1 MSRTGPRRG
10 VGLLRVLSVAN
21 VGSSRSVDSSQQSSS
36 CNDGSSLE
44 HESAASPPSP
54 TTTLLQPS
62 MVHVAHPQK
71 PRKLKSILRKPQEE
85 FSAAETE
92 PGVEGNAEDTAS
104 PLDSTTTAPSSPRR
118 QRRRQHRRHRHANKG
133 TRRRMHHHVGF
144 GSVEVREY
152 ARTVGDNPSVSAGPP
167 ISYVPVSSTNKRN
180 R

>member
-36 CNDGSSLE
+36 CDDGSSLE
-44 HESAASPPSP
+44 RDSAASPPSP

-62 MVHVAHPQK
+62 MVHVVHTQK

-92 PGVEGNAEDTAS
+92 PGVEGNTEGS
-104 PLDSTTTAPSSPRR
+104 GPLESTTTALSSPRR
-118 QRRRQHRRHRHANKG
+118 QRRRQHRRHRHANNG
-133 TRRRMHHHVGF
+133 TRRRVHHHVGF
-144 GSVEVREY
+144 STVEVREF

-167 ISYVPVSSTNKRN
+167 ISYVPVSSTKKRD